1 MKLYSEKMGDTCYDD
16 PNSDLGNHTV
26 PYHRVWMT
34 AEYDIMTP
42 EEVEKE
48 KEKWDSET
56 LN

>member
-1 MKLYSEKMGDTCYDD
+1 MGDTCYDD